1 MCFSILSNL
10 LYPMIHIFSN
20 LSIHTNY
27 WFKLLKALTPWYL
40 LTIKDHFV
48 EHLKHM
54 FLIFKQYYTYFYT
67 LFHLQIFQKNTNN
80 ITQIL
85 LSNRPKSSN
94 PFIFMF
100 SFTKFTLHY
109 VTIKPEFWKEA
120 FSKISHFDFYVLSCK
135 DNAFMYVLH
144 IIELGAF
151 WHVINFDWKIS
162 LLKCQYVAILL

>member
-1 MCFSILSNL
+1 MLLHFIHPTLSYDSHLLQSFHPYKLLILSYLKLSL
-10 LYPMIHIFSN
+10 LGISWP
-20 LSIHTNY
+20 LRAR
-27 WFKLLKALTPWYL
+27 L
-40 LTIKDHFV
+40 V

-54 FLIFKQYYTYFYT
+54 FLVFKQYYTYFYT